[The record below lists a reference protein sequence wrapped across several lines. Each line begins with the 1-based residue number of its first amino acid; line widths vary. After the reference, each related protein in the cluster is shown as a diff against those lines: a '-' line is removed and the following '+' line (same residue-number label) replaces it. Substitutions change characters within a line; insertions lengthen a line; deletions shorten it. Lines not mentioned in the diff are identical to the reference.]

1 MVIKEVTKYDNYIL
15 SFKGNDV
22 ERWIIW
28 NNAPI
33 TLKEATLV
41 ADLLESQGFVHKLQY
56 NGEQL

>member
-22 ERWIIW
+22 ERWIVW

-33 TLKEATLV
+33 TLMVIL
-41 ADLLESQGFVHKLQY
+41 
-56 NGEQL
+56 

>member
-22 ERWIIW
+22 ERRIVW

-41 ADLLESQGFVHKLQY
+41 ADILESQGFVHKLQY